1 MLSCAAGRMSQTHEW
16 GALLLSVRVSPLC
29 VRPRVRRG
37 GGETVSPHHRAFC
50 LGAERSVASVT
61 TRAGAAVEGQ
71 RAASIVQ
78 KSCVEKGFTERCAPA
93 PARWRWRRAT
103 QQTLALEVELFL
115 NAFDLI
121 I

>member
-1 MLSCAAGRMSQTHEW
+1 MLQCAAGRMSETHEW
-16 GALLLSVRVSPLC
+16 GVLLLSVRVSPLC

-50 LGAERSVASVT
+50 LGAERSVASAVT

-78 KSCVEKGFTERCAPA
+78 KSCVEKGFTERCVPGCAA
-93 PARWRWRRAT
+93 SARMSM
-103 QQTLALEVELFL
+103 
-115 NAFDLI
+115 
-121 I
+121 

>member
-37 GGETVSPHHRAFC
+37 GGETVSPRHRAFC

-71 RAASIVQ
+71 RAASILQ
-78 KSCVEKGFTERCAPA
+78 KSCVEKGFTERCDK
-93 PARWRWRRAT
+93 T
-103 QQTLALEVELFL
+103 
-115 NAFDLI
+115 
-121 I
+121 

>member
-37 GGETVSPHHRAFC
+37 GGETVSPQHRAFC

-78 KSCVEKGFTERCAPA
+78 KSCVEKGFTERCALRYVP
-93 PARWRWRRAT
+93 RIYCRNNTTIVYSDSRL
-103 QQTLALEVELFL
+103 LALS
-115 NAFDLI
+115 
-121 I
+121 